1 MVEDATHLM
10 MANPDPNLPKQAIAC
25 LSLAKT
31 SSNALTAAMKAAG
44 FETALHL
51 HYFGPRS
58 IALKGA
64 EQRARPEGPEP
75 MLGVALKL
83 AAALEDPE
91 QTFRIVTCL
100 RDPIAR
106 LVSQAFDASPVVR
119 AHTGVDITRDPSA
132 LIAWTENRF
141 KRDITTEWFDES
153 FRATFGFDFRQHL
166 FDSGRRSLRFCSERL
181 RLLVLRIEDPA
192 E

>member
-1 MVEDATHLM
+1 MAEDATHLM

-25 LSLAKT
+25 LSLPKT
-31 SSNALTAAMKAAG
+31 SSTALTEALKAAG

-58 IALKGA
+58 IAFKEA
-64 EQRARPEGPEP
+64 QQPARPEGREP

-106 LVSQAFDASPVVR
+106 LVSQAFDASPLVQ
-119 AHTGVDITRDPSA
+119 AC
-132 LIAWTENRF
+132 E
-141 KRDITTEWFDES
+141 
-153 FRATFGFDFRQHL
+153 FRRNPAT
-166 FDSGRRSLRFCSERL
+166 DSDLK
-181 RLLVLRIEDPA
+181 PA
-192 E
+192 TVPI